1 MDWVLSNEARS
12 LSQVSL
18 ANLKVNDEKKEP
30 IRGRKLKNEKS
41 QEVTNPRM
49 YRSTYSMEKDS
60 TVNEA

>member
-41 QEVTNPRM
+41 
-49 YRSTYSMEKDS
+49 
-60 TVNEA
+60 